1 MMLARVA
8 DSLYWMGRYAERA
21 EHYSRL
27 ASVMLNAALDGG
39 EAADQAVRTVQAAA
53 GELADV
59 APGSTLKVARG
70 LALGAEA
77 SGSVVACVT
86 LARENA
92 RQVRDQITTETWE
105 HLNQL
110 YLRTTSVDAGDSFDD
125 DSSGFLQRIIA
136 DLHLFKG
143 AADATMSHGE
153 GWRFMIAGIYIER
166 TQLMARLLQV
176 SLGGP
181 GQMVEA
187 DHIDLINLLR
197 MSCALEPYLRA
208 YTADIRARFI
218 VEFLLFNDE
227 FPRSIHFTV
236 ARLEELLGHLSSAAQ
251 RGGADPLRLSGR
263 LNARL
268 TYADLEHLE
277 ANGAGQLLA
286 SVAAE
291 CGAIHQAIHDRFV
304 AYPLETGLPA

>member
-21 EHYSRL
+21 EHFSRL
-27 ASVMLNAALDGG
+27 TSVMLNAALDGG
-39 EAADQAVRTVQAAA
+39 EAADQAIRNVQAAA
-53 GELADV
+53 GEPADAV
-59 APGSTLKVARG
+59 HESALTVARR

-77 SGSVVACVT
+77 SGSVVASVT

-110 YLRTTSVDAGDSFDD
+110 YLRTTAVAASASFDD
-125 DSSGFLQRIIA
+125 DAAGFLQRIIA

-153 GWRFMIAGIYIER
+153 GWRFMIAGIYMER

-181 GQMVEA
+181 GQMIGA

-236 ARLEELLGHLSSAAQ
+236 ARIEEFLGHLSPPAQ
-251 RGGADPLRLSGR
+251 VGRADPLRLAGR
-263 LNARL
+263 LNASL
-268 TYADLEHLE
+268 TYADLEDLE
-277 ANGAGQLLA
+277 ASGAGRLLA
-286 SVAAE
+286 SVAEE
-291 CGAIHQAIHDRFV
+291 CGAIHQAIHDCFV
-304 AYPLETGLPA
+304 AYPLETRLPA